1 MDVQSIVVIVFVVA
15 FLIGGVYAIYR
26 SEKYKKE
33 QYKK

>member
-1 MDVQSIVVIVFVVA
+1 MDTQSIVVVVFVTA

>member
-1 MDVQSIVVIVFVVA
+1 MDVQSIVVIVFVAA